1 MSKKILVVSQYF
13 FPEQFRIN
21 DICNSWIERGYD
33 VTVLTGIPNYPQGDF
48 FEGYGFNKRRNENL
62 NGINIIRI
70 PIIPRKKSSMTM
82 ALNYLSFVISGWF
95 WKLFNK
101 ENFDMVFIYE
111 VSPMTQAL
119 PAVWIAKKL
128 KIPCYI
134 YVMDLWPEN
143 FEIITGIS
151 SPLVITPLNKM
162 VDYIYKNCNKIFTA
176 SESFKKNIQS
186 RGVDPEKV
194 FFWPQY
200 AEEFYHTRATK
211 SKKIIV
217 DDKINITF
225 AGNVGMAQGLEILP
239 IIGQRLKKENVN
251 IRFNIV
257 GSGRYLE
264 TLINEVTKNALQEY
278 FNFLE
283 PVPPTEISEIF
294 SASDFSFVSLQEN
307 EIFSMTIP
315 AKLQSSMACGKP
327 ILLSASG
334 ESKDIVI
341 KAECGYAS
349 DAGDVNHLIE
359 NIKKIVKLDK
369 KQIEKLGNNSRNYF
383 ENNFE
388 KEKLLDSMDSFLVE
402 GM

>member
-1 MSKKILVVSQYF
+1 
-13 FPEQFRIN
+13 
-21 DICNSWIERGYD
+21 
-33 VTVLTGIPNYPQGDF
+33 
-48 FEGYGFNKRRNENL
+48 
-62 NGINIIRI
+62 
-70 PIIPRKKSSMTM
+70 
-82 ALNYLSFVISGWF
+82 
-95 WKLFNK
+95 
-101 ENFDMVFIYE
+101 
-111 VSPMTQAL
+111 
-119 PAVWIAKKL
+119 
-128 KIPCYI
+128 
-134 YVMDLWPEN
+134 
-143 FEIITGIS
+143 
-151 SPLVITPLNKM
+151 
-162 VDYIYKNCNKIFTA
+162 
-176 SESFKKNIQS
+176 
-186 RGVDPEKV
+186 
-194 FFWPQY
+194 
-200 AEEFYHTRATK
+200 
-211 SKKIIV
+211 
-217 DDKINITF
+217 
-225 AGNVGMAQGLEILP
+225 MAQGLEILP

-251 IRFNIV
+251 VRFNIV

-264 TLINEVTKNALQEY
+264 TLINEVTKNELQEY

-341 KAECGYAS
+341 KAECGYVS

>member
-13 FPEQFRIN
+13 FPEQFRVN

-48 FEGYGFNKRRNENL
+48 FEGYGFNKRRKENL

-151 SPLVITPLNKM
+151 SSLVTRPLNKM

-217 DDKINITF
+217 DDKLNITF

-239 IIGQRLKKENVN
+239 ILGQSFKKENINV
-251 IRFNIV
+251 RFNIV
-257 GSGRYLE
+257 GNGRYLE
-264 TLINEVTKNALQEY
+264 TLLNEVNKNGLQEY

-294 SASDFSFVSLQEN
+294 SASDFSFVCLQEN

-341 KAECGYAS
+341 KAECGYVS